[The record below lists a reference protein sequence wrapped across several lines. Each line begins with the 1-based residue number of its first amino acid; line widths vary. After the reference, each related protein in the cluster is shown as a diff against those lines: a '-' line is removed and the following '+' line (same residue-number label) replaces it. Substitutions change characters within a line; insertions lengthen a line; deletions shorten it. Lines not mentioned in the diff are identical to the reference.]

1 MSDLDHPEPPHIAKV
16 DRSYR
21 IVIPTALSQQVGWI
35 TGDDTISG
43 WLVVGTPGR
52 CRLLSSAEVEN
63 DATARSLRARIE
75 AEMGTGGSSILEF
88 HDDTSLALAF
98 RLVQV
103 RIAPPEPG
111 WRLTLPRAIAAIMQ
125 IQPGESE
132 LALWLPRGHIE
143 LWTIQTLRS
152 AVTTPITEII

>member
-1 MSDLDHPEPPHIAKV
+1 
-16 DRSYR
+16 
-21 IVIPTALSQQVGWI
+21 
-35 TGDDTISG
+35 
-43 WLVVGTPGR
+43 
-52 CRLLSSAEVEN
+52 
-63 DATARSLRARIE
+63 
-75 AEMGTGGSSILEF
+75 MGTGGSSILEF

>member
-1 MSDLDHPEPPHIAKV
+1 MSEPDHPEPPHIVKV
-16 DRSYR
+16 DKSCRLF
-21 IVIPTALSQQVGWI
+21 IPTALAHRVDWI
-35 TGDDTISG
+35 TGEDSISG

-52 CRLLSSAEVEN
+52 CRLLSSADVEN

-75 AEMGTGGSSILEF
+75 ADMRTGGSSILEF
-88 HDDTSLALAF
+88 QDETALALGL
-98 RLVQV
+98 RLIQV
-103 RIAPPEPG
+103 RLAPPEPG

-132 LALWLPRGHIE
+132 VALWLIHGRIE

-152 AVTTPITEII
+152 ALTTPITEIL